1 MTKGRAMLV
10 LTVNADHISVRLQDN
25 LCDIG
30 LTLKVIAETLHVLPP
45 TELAWET
52 AIMRIEDAISP
63 LKPRLPKDE
72 LLKVIGA
79 EDLRLLT
86 FEQDDNGD
94 YIRAEMLEKAFAV
107 LAGYRS
113 LRDLPAMPNDL
124 AFYAKVLLLR
134 EWVHHLDFDKVYLG

>member
-1 MTKGRAMLV
+1 MLV
-10 LTVNADHISVRLQDN
+10 LILNPDHISVRLQDN
-25 LCDIG
+25 LWDIG
-30 LTLKVIAETLHVLPP
+30 LTLNVIAETLHALPP

-79 EDLRLLT
+79 QDLRSLA
-86 FEQDDNGD
+86 FEQDGNGG
-94 YIRAEMLEKAFAV
+94 YIRAEILEKAFAV

-113 LRDLPAMPNDL
+113 LQDLPAMPSDL

-134 EWVHHLDFDKVYLG
+134 EWVHHLDFDKLYLG